1 MRRFK
6 VVCVAC
12 LVLALASGAL
22 AQATDVPTNHWAYR
36 AVQALIERGYIDVG
50 SDGAFRGDQP
60 ADRYTVA
67 AVVGRLLDDI
77 EAGRVRVREGTDAA
91 LVRQLEQEFR
101 AELVQWHADRQALQD
116 AYSQTQRAVAVIDVQ
131 LNDILAQL
139 EWLESVLAEFE
150 EANAA
155 AHDAIYGAMSELQA
169 GLADHDVQLRQVREE
184 LAQRAQE
191 LRLRLDGLQEALQ
204 EALEQQGLTL
214 GEEFGQ
220 RLGEQRTALA
230 RVEQDLRK
238 LDADVAELRAQMDEE
253 LYRLA
258 NLINEQAAALA
269 WRIGELEAAVNERLD
284 AQVTGL
290 TEKLAGQEAQVAEIR
305 TRLDDV
311 ERRSVADNQSLG
323 DEVVFLR
330 QQLAQLEA
338 ELAEQRQLLQQ
349 QGAALMQADA
359 QFLQDIQSL
368 RLDAQTLRQ
377 RTDALERYV
386 LANEAAIN
394 LLRQDLEAA
403 LSQEREER
411 AVLRQDVTELQTV
424 VREMQEILGTSE
436 EYLAALLD
444 ELQRRMDTQ
453 LSSSVA
459 REALLRRQ
467 LSELQAELDSFR
479 TQQGEEIG
487 SLRSTGNLAVGAA
500 VLAIL
505 LGLTK

>member
-1 MRRFK
+1 MGWFK
-6 VVCVAC
+6 FVYIAFLVTAIVAGS
-12 LVLALASGAL
+12 AF
-22 AQATDVPTNHWAYR
+22 AQAVDVPSNHWAYR

-50 SDGAFRGDQP
+50 ADGAFRGDQP
-60 ADRYTVA
+60 ADRYTLA
-67 AVVGRLLDDI
+67 AVVGRLLEDI
-77 EAGRVRVREGTDAA
+77 EAGRVRIREDSDAA
-91 LVRQLEQEFR
+91 LVRQLEREFR

-116 AYSQTQRAVAVIDVQ
+116 AYNQTQRAVAVIDVQ

-139 EWLESVLAEFE
+139 EWLEGLLAEFE

-155 AHDAIYGAMSELQA
+155 VHQDIYA
-169 GLADHDVQLRQVREE
+169 QLS
-184 LAQRAQE
+184 QRAQE
-191 LRLRLDGLQEALQ
+191 LQLRLDGLQQALQ

-214 GEEFGQ
+214 GEEFSQ

-230 RVEQDLRK
+230 RVEENLRA
-238 LDADVAELRAQMDEE
+238 LEADVANLRAQMDEE

-258 NLINEQAAALA
+258 NLVNEQAAALA
-269 WRIGELEAAVNERLD
+269 WRIGELETAVNERLD

-290 TEKLAGQEAQVAEIR
+290 TE
-305 TRLDDV
+305 
-311 ERRSVADNQSLG
+311 
-323 DEVVFLR
+323 
-330 QQLAQLEA
+330 QLAQVEA
-338 ELAEQRQLLQQ
+338 ELVEQRQLLEQ
-349 QGAALMQADA
+349 QGTALVQADA
-359 QFLQDIQSL
+359 QFLQEIQSL
-368 RLDAQTLRQ
+368 RQDVQTLRQ

-403 LSQEREER
+403 LAREREER
-411 AVLRQDVTELQTV
+411 EALRREVADLQTA
-424 VREMQEILGTSE
+424 VREIQELLGTSE
-436 EYLAALLD
+436 EYIATLLD

-467 LSELQAELDSFR
+467 LAELQQELDSFR

-487 SLRSTGNLAVGAA
+487 SLRNTGNLAVGAA